1 MAIREYTGLGGS
13 LAPMRAAR
21 DAGDDYGATAQPDW
35 RATDWRAHLHHVELN
50 GRKVN
55 YVDIGPASA
64 GEPPVVFIHGLGG
77 CWQNWLENLPRAAQE
92 RRCIAMDLP
101 GFGASEMPREKSS
114 ISGYGRWVDSLCDAL
129 GTGPVAL
136 VGNSMGGFIGCE
148 VAIKFPPRVERLV
161 LVSAAGITIEHQRND
176 AVMGTLYRTERI
188 SKFLATWL
196 AAHADG
202 LSTRPRLRKAL
213 LRFVMAHPDGL
224 PGPLISEQVRGS
236 GKAGFLPA
244 LEALTSYPI
253 RERLPEVA
261 CPTLIV
267 WGADDRLVPRRDAD
281 TFEELIPD
289 SRKVV
294 FEDTGHVAMLE
305 RPARFNRL
313 VLDFLA
319 EPPGEEV
326 DETSEAAVGN

>member
-1 MAIREYTGLGGS
+1 MTAASSDDYGPQGRSAWLDIDWRSHQRWVRVEDRWANVIEIGSGPPVVFVHGLGGS
-13 LAPMRAAR
+13 
-21 DAGDDYGATAQPDW
+21 
-35 RATDWRAHLHHVELN
+35 
-50 GRKVN
+50 
-55 YVDIGPASA
+55 
-64 GEPPVVFIHGLGG
+64 
-77 CWQNWLENLPRAAQE
+77 WQNWLENLPATAEAGYRA
-92 RRCIAMDLP
+92 IAVDLP
-101 GFGASEMPREKSS
+101 GFGASEMPREKIS

-213 LRFVMAHPDGL
+213 LRFVMAHPDRL

-267 WGADDRLVPRRDAD
+267 WGADDRLVPRGDAD

>member
-1 MAIREYTGLGGS
+1 VTAASSDDYGPQGRSAWLDIDWRSHQRWVRVEDRWANVIEIGSGPPVVFVHGLGGS
-13 LAPMRAAR
+13 
-21 DAGDDYGATAQPDW
+21 
-35 RATDWRAHLHHVELN
+35 
-50 GRKVN
+50 
-55 YVDIGPASA
+55 
-64 GEPPVVFIHGLGG
+64 
-77 CWQNWLENLPRAAQE
+77 WQNWLENLPATAEAGYRA
-92 RRCIAMDLP
+92 IAVDLP

-136 VGNSMGGFIGCE
+136 VGNSMGGVIGCE

-196 AAHADG
+196 AAHAEG

-213 LRFVMAHPDGL
+213 LRFVMAHPDRL

-326 DETSEAAVGN
+326 DETAEAAVGN

>member
-1 MAIREYTGLGGS
+1 VTAASSDDYGPQGRSAWLDIDWRSHQRWVRVEDRWANVIEIGSGPPVVFVHGLGGS
-13 LAPMRAAR
+13 
-21 DAGDDYGATAQPDW
+21 
-35 RATDWRAHLHHVELN
+35 
-50 GRKVN
+50 
-55 YVDIGPASA
+55 
-64 GEPPVVFIHGLGG
+64 
-77 CWQNWLENLPRAAQE
+77 WQNWLENLPATAEAGYRA
-92 RRCIAMDLP
+92 IAVDLP
-101 GFGASEMPREKSS
+101 GFGASEMPREKIS

-196 AAHADG
+196 AAHAEG

-213 LRFVMAHPDGL
+213 LRFVMAHPDRL

-261 CPTLIV
+261 CPALIV
-267 WGADDRLVPRRDAD
+267 WGADDRLVPRGDAD

-326 DETSEAAVGN
+326 DETSEAAFG

>member
-1 MAIREYTGLGGS
+1 
-13 LAPMRAAR
+13 
-21 DAGDDYGATAQPDW
+21 
-35 RATDWRAHLHHVELN
+35 
-50 GRKVN
+50 
-55 YVDIGPASA
+55 
-64 GEPPVVFIHGLGG
+64 
-77 CWQNWLENLPRAAQE
+77 
-92 RRCIAMDLP
+92 
-101 GFGASEMPREKSS
+101 MPREQIS
-114 ISGYGRWVDSLCDAL
+114 ISNYGLWVDALCDEIQAA
-129 GTGPVAL
+129 PIAL

-148 VAIKFPPRVERLV
+148 VAIKFPPRLERLV
-161 LVSAAGITIEHQRND
+161 LVSAAGITIEHQRNET
-176 AVMGTLYRTERI
+176 ALGALYRTERI
-188 SKFLATWL
+188 SKFVATWL

-202 LSTRPRLRKAL
+202 MATRPRLRKAL
-213 LRFVMAHPDGL
+213 LRFVMAHPDRL

-267 WGADDRLVPRRDAD
+267 WGADDRLVPRGDAD

>member
-1 MAIREYTGLGGS
+1 VTAASSDDYGPQGRSAWLDIDWRSHQRWVRVEDRWANVIEIGSGPPVVFVHGLGGS
-13 LAPMRAAR
+13 
-21 DAGDDYGATAQPDW
+21 
-35 RATDWRAHLHHVELN
+35 
-50 GRKVN
+50 
-55 YVDIGPASA
+55 
-64 GEPPVVFIHGLGG
+64 
-77 CWQNWLENLPRAAQE
+77 WQNWLENLPATAEAGYRA
-92 RRCIAMDLP
+92 IAVDLP

-196 AAHADG
+196 AAHAEG

-213 LRFVMAHPDGL
+213 LRFVMAHPDRL